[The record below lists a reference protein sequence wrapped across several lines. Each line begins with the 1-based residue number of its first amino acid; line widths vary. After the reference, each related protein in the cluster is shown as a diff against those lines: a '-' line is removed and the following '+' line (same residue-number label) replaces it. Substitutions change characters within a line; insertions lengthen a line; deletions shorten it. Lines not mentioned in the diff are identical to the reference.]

1 MKFIKKIFLS
11 LLFLVST
18 IIEAQEL
25 PPIENFSPQLYGAD
39 NQNWSISQGN
49 DLYVYVANNSGLL
62 EFNGAKWKLYP
73 SPNNTSLRAVNVIE
87 SKIYTGCFR
96 EFGFWERNE
105 MGNLEYHSL
114 IHELNEPLLED
125 EHIWNIIS
133 FDKWIL
139 FQSLRRIYIYNIEER
154 SFNIIKSD
162 THLPKVFRVEDSIYF
177 QRYGEGVFKIENG
190 KPLLISDDPI
200 FKDNILVNIFS
211 INNKVL
217 FQTQEKGFYF
227 LDAGSISKWD
237 IPANKIIASVSVFSS
252 LRLRNGSFVLGT
264 IRNGIYQLNEK
275 GEIINQF
282 NQNNGLSNNTILSM
296 FEDKE
301 QNLWLGLDNGISM
314 INFNSPFSVFN
325 DLDGKLG
332 SVYAAILFNNNLYI
346 GTNQG
351 LFYKKN
357 NSDDF
362 QFIEGT
368 YGQVWC
374 LKVFDNTLFCGH
386 NLGTFVVDATNK
398 ANLIT
403 NAMGTWDIIP
413 IKNNNNLLLQG
424 HYNGLNVIEKINN
437 KWQFRN
443 KIEGF
448 NISSRYFGF
457 DSKSNIFVS
466 HEWKG
471 VFKLHV
477 NNNFTKILDY
487 TIEESV
493 HKEPISSL
501 ITYNNHLL
509 YTSNRGVYKY
519 EESQSKFLKDSL
531 LSINIFANDDYVSG
545 KLITNNKEKTLWGF
559 TDKNIVYCKPAKLD
573 NDLIVTKIS
582 LPASLRKFVLGYEN
596 VTQLNDQIYLFGSSN
611 GYILLDL
618 DKLVDKEYEIF
629 INSIEKSILNKEK
642 EFINVKNINEFKYEE
657 NNLYFNYSVPEFDK
671 FDQVNYQYQLKG
683 IYNEWSDWSENSEIS
698 FKNLPW
704 GDYTFNVRAK
714 IGSKLSKNTATYSFT
729 IKRPLVLSN
738 QMLFIYLILL
748 SVLLFL
754 IHVFYKRYYNKQKQ
768 KLIEKKQRVF
778 AIAQL
783 ENEQEIMKLKN
794 EKLQND
800 IESKSRE
807 LGTSTM
813 SIIKKNEI
821 LNTIK
826 EELTAIKDE
835 SHVEPVLK
843 IINKNLSNSND
854 WELFKEAFNNAD
866 SDFLKKVK
874 KVHPLLTPNDLRLC
888 AYLRLNLSSKEI
900 APLLNISPRSVE
912 IKRYRLRK
920 KMDLPHEKSLVE
932 YILGV

>member
-1 MKFIKKIFLS
+1 MEFLKNTLLYFFVLASIFA
-11 LLFLVST
+11 
-18 IIEAQEL
+18 EAQEL
-25 PPIENFSPQLYGAD
+25 PPIENFSPQLYGAE

-49 DLYVYVANNSGLL
+49 DMYIYVANNSGLL

-73 SPNNTSLRAVNVIE
+73 SPNNTYLRAVNVIGN
-87 SKIYTGCFR
+87 KIYTGCFR

-114 IHELNEPLLED
+114 IQKLNEPLHED

-139 FQSLRRIYIYNIEER
+139 FQSLHRIYIYNTEEHI
-154 SFNIIKSD
+154 FNIIKSE
-162 THLPKVFRVEDSIYF
+162 THLPKVFKVDDSIYF
-177 QRYGEGVFKIENG
+177 QKFGQGIFKIENG
-190 KPLLISDDPI
+190 KPILISSHPI
-200 FKDNILVNIFS
+200 LKDNILVNIFS

-227 LDAGSISKWD
+227 LDGNSILKWN
-237 IPANKIIASVSVFSS
+237 IPANSIISSVSVFSS
-252 LRLRNGSFVLGT
+252 IRLKDGSFVLGT
-264 IRNGIYQLNEK
+264 VRNGIYQLNEK
-275 GEIINQF
+275 GEIISQINQK
-282 NQNNGLSNNTILSM
+282 NGLNNNTILSM

-351 LFYKKN
+351 LFCKRKN
-357 NSDDF
+357 TDVF
-362 QFIEGT
+362 EFIEGT
-368 YGQVWC
+368 NGQVWC
-374 LKVFDNTLFCGH
+374 LKIYDNTLFCGH
-386 NLGTFVVDATNK
+386 NLGTFVIDDTNK
-398 ANLIT
+398 ANLIV
-403 NAMGTWDIIP
+403 NAMGTWDILP
-413 IKNNNNLLLQG
+413 IKNNNNLLIQG
-424 HYNGLNVIEKINN
+424 HYNGLNIIEKINGT
-437 KWQFRN
+437 WQFRN
-443 KIEGF
+443 EIEGF
-448 NISSRYFGF
+448 DISSRYFGF
-457 DSKSNIFVS
+457 DSKGDIFVS

-471 VFKLHV
+471 VFKLNV
-477 NNNFTKILDY
+477 NKDFTKIIDY

-493 HKEPISSL
+493 KKEPKASL
-501 ITYNNHLL
+501 ITYNNQLL
-509 YTSNRGVYKY
+509 YTSEQGVYKY
-519 EESQSKFLKDSL
+519 EEQQKIFLKDTL
-531 LSINIFANDDYVSG
+531 LSFNLFENDKYVSG
-545 KLITNNKEKTLWGF
+545 KFVANDQENTLWGF
-559 TDKNIVYCKPAKLD
+559 TDKNIVYFKPAKLD
-573 NDLIVTKIS
+573 DDLIVIKVS
-582 LPASLRKFVLGYEN
+582 LPASLRKFILGWEN
-596 VTQLNDQIYLFGSSN
+596 VTQLNEQIYLLGVSV

-618 DKLVDKEYEIF
+618 NKLIDKEYEITL
-629 INSIEKSILNKEK
+629 NSIEKSILNKEK
-642 EFINVKNINEFKYEE
+642 EPINKKTVTEFKYTE
-657 NNLYFNYSVPEFDK
+657 NNLHFNYSVPEFDK
-671 FDQVNYQYQLKG
+671 FNQVNYQYQLKG
-683 IYNEWSDWSENSEIS
+683 IYNEWSNWSENPEIS

-704 GDYTFNVRAK
+704 GDYTFNVRAQ
-714 IGSKLSKNTATYSFT
+714 IGSKLSMNTATYSFT
-729 IKRPLVLSN
+729 IKRPWILSN
-738 QMLFIYLILL
+738 QMLIIYLISF

-754 IHVFYKRYYNKQKQ
+754 IHKLYQRYYNKQKQ
-768 KLIEKKQRVF
+768 KLIEKKQRLF

-835 SHVEPVLK
+835 SHVKPVLK
-843 IINKNLSNSND
+843 IINKNLTNTND
-854 WELFKEAFNNAD
+854 WELFKEAFNNTD
-866 SDFLKKVK
+866 RDFLKKIK
-874 KVHPLLTPNDLRLC
+874 NIHPLLTPNDLKLC

-900 APLLNISPRSVE
+900 APLLNISSRSVE

-920 KMDLPHEKSLVE
+920 KMDLAHEMNLVD
-932 YILGV
+932 YILEV

>member
-1 MKFIKKIFLS
+1 M
-11 LLFLVST
+11 

-25 PPIENFSPQLYGAD
+25 PPIENFSPQLYGAE

-49 DLYVYVANNSGLL
+49 DVHIYVANNSGLL

-73 SPNNTSLRAVNVIE
+73 SPNNTSLRAVYAIG

-114 IHELNEPLLED
+114 IQELHEPLLED

-139 FQSLRRIYIYNIEER
+139 FQSLHRIYVYNIKKH

-162 THLPKVFRVEDSIYF
+162 THLPKVFRVDDSIYF
-177 QRYGEGVFKIENG
+177 QKYGQGVFKIENG
-190 KPLLISDDPI
+190 KPILISDNHI

-211 INNKVL
+211 INKKVL

-227 LDAGSISKWD
+227 LDAGNISKWN
-237 IPANKIIASVSVFSS
+237 IPANKMISSVSVFSS
-252 LRLRNGSFVLGT
+252 LRLKNGNFVLGT

-275 GEIINQF
+275 GEVINHINQK
-282 NQNNGLSNNTILSM
+282 NGLSNNTILSM
-296 FEDKE
+296 FEDNE

-314 INFNSPFSVFN
+314 INFNSPFSIFN

-351 LFYKKN
+351 LFYKRN

-374 LKVFDNTLFCGH
+374 LKVYDNTLFCGH
-386 NLGTFVVDATNK
+386 NLGTFVVDDTNK
-398 ANLIT
+398 ATLIA
-403 NAMGTWDIIP
+403 NEMGTWDILP

-424 HYNGLNVIEKINN
+424 HYNGLNVIEKINS

-457 DSKSNIFVS
+457 DSDGNIFVS

-487 TIEESV
+487 TIEKSV
-493 HKEPISSL
+493 PKEPISSL

-509 YTSNRGVYKY
+509 YTSDRGVYKY
-519 EESQSKFLKDSL
+519 EESKNKFLKDSL
-531 LSINIFANDDYVSG
+531 LSLDFFENDDYVSG
-545 KLITNNKEKTLWGF
+545 KLIANNTENTLWGF
-559 TDKNIVYCKPAKLD
+559 TDKNIVYCKPAKLN

-582 LPASLRKFVLGYEN
+582 LPASLRKFILGYEN
-596 VTQLNDQIYLFGSSN
+596 VTQLNNQIYLFGSLN
-611 GYILLDL
+611 GYTLLDL
-618 DKLVDKEYEIF
+618 NKLVEKEFKIF

-642 EFINVKNINEFKYEE
+642 EFINVKTVNEFKYSE

-683 IYNEWSDWSENSEIS
+683 IYNEWSDWSENSKIS

-704 GDYTFNVRAK
+704 DDYTFNVRAK
-714 IGSKLSKNTATYSFT
+714 IGSKLSQNTATYSFT
-729 IKRPLVLSN
+729 VKRPFMLSN
-738 QMLFIYLILL
+738 QMIFVYLILFIILYVILHL
-748 SVLLFL
+748 S
-754 IHVFYKRYYNKQKQ
+754 YKRYYNKQKL
-768 KLIEKKQRVF
+768 KLVEKKQRVF

-783 ENEQEIMKLKN
+783 KNEQEIMKLKN
-794 EKLQND
+794 EKLRND
-800 IESKSRE
+800 VESKSRE
-807 LGTSTM
+807 LGSSIM
-813 SIIKKNEI
+813 SIIKQHEI
-821 LNTIK
+821 LTTIK
-826 EELTAIKDE
+826 AELTAIRDE
-835 SHVEPVLK
+835 SNVKPVLK
-843 IINKNLSNSND
+843 IINKTLSNTND

-866 SDFLKKVK
+866 RDFLKKIK
-874 KVHPLLTPNDLRLC
+874 TIHSSLTPNDLRLC

-900 APLLNISPRSVE
+900 APLLNISSRSVE

-920 KMDLPHEKSLVE
+920 KMELAHEMSLVE
-932 YILGV
+932 YILEI

>member
-1 MKFIKKIFLS
+1 ML
-11 LLFLVST
+11 
-18 IIEAQEL
+18 IEAQEL
-25 PPIENFSPQLYGAD
+25 PPIENFSPQLYGAE

-49 DLYVYVANNSGLL
+49 DLHIYVANNSGLL

-73 SPNNTSLRAVNVIE
+73 SPNNTALRAVNAIG

-105 MGNLEYHSL
+105 MGNLEYNSL

-125 EHIWNIIS
+125 EHFWNIIS
-133 FDKWIL
+133 FDKWVL
-139 FQSLRRIYIYNIEER
+139 FQSLQRIYVYNIEEH

-177 QRYGEGVFKIENG
+177 QKYGQGVFKIENG

-200 FKDNILVNIFS
+200 FKNNILVNIFS

-227 LDAGSISKWD
+227 LDTGNISKWN
-237 IPANKIIASVSVFSS
+237 IPANKVISSVSVFSS
-252 LRLRNGSFVLGT
+252 LRLKNGNFAIGT

-275 GEIINQF
+275 GVIVSQI

-325 DLDGKLG
+325 DLNGKLG
-332 SVYAAILFNNNLYI
+332 SVYAAILFKNNLYI

-357 NSDDF
+357 NSDNF

-374 LKVFDNTLFCGH
+374 LKILDDTLFCGH
-386 NLGTFVVDATNK
+386 NLGTFVVDDTNK
-398 ANLIT
+398 ATLIA
-403 NAMGTWDIIP
+403 NAMGTWNILP
-413 IKNNNNLLLQG
+413 INNNNNLLIQG
-424 HYNGLNVIEKINN
+424 NYNGLNVIEKINN

-457 DSKSNIFVS
+457 DSEWNIFVS

-477 NNNFTKILDY
+477 NNNYTKVLDY

-501 ITYNNHLL
+501 ISYNNHLL
-509 YTSNRGVYKY
+509 YTSDRGVYKY
-519 EESQSKFLKDSL
+519 EESQNAFLKDSI
-531 LSINIFANDDYVSG
+531 LSLDFFANDDYVSG
-545 KLITNNKEKTLWGF
+545 KLIANNTENTLWGF
-559 TDKNIVYCKPAKLD
+559 TDKNIVFCKPAKLN

-582 LPASLRKFVLGYEN
+582 LPTSLRKFILGYEN

-618 DKLVDKEYEIF
+618 NKLVKKEYKIF
-629 INSIEKSILNKEK
+629 INTIEKSILNKEK
-642 EFINVKNINEFKYEE
+642 EFINVKTVNKFKYGE

-671 FDQVNYQYQLKG
+671 FDQVNYQYQLEG
-683 IYNEWSDWSENSEIS
+683 IYNEWSGWSENSEIS

-714 IGSKLSKNTATYSFT
+714 IGSKLSNNTAIYSFV
-729 IKRPLVLSN
+729 IKRPWVLSN
-738 QMLFIYLILL
+738 QMLFVYLILFIILYFILHL
-748 SVLLFL
+748 S
-754 IHVFYKRYYNKQKQ
+754 YKRYYDKQKQ
-768 KLIEKKQRVF
+768 KLVEKKQRVF

-813 SIIKKNEI
+813 SIIKQNEI

-826 EELTAIKDE
+826 EELNAIKDE
-835 SHVEPVLK
+835 SNVKPVLK
-843 IINKNLSNSND
+843 IINKTLSNTND

-866 SDFLKKVK
+866 RDFLKKIK
-874 KVHPLLTPNDLRLC
+874 TFHPTLTPNDLRLC

-900 APLLNISPRSVE
+900 APLLNISSRSVE

-920 KMDLPHEKSLVE
+920 KMNLLHEKSLVE

>member
-1 MKFIKKIFLS
+1 MAS
-11 LLFLVST
+11 VLL
-18 IIEAQEL
+18 EAQEL
-25 PPIENFSPQLYGAD
+25 PPIENFSPQLYGAE

-49 DLYVYVANNSGLL
+49 EMYIYVANNSGLL

-73 SPNNTSLRAVNVIE
+73 SPNNTSIRTVNVIGN
-87 SKIYTGCFR
+87 KIYTGCFR

-105 MGNLEYHSL
+105 MGNLEYYSL

-139 FQSLRRIYIYNIEER
+139 FQSLHRIYIYNTEEK
-154 SFNIIKSD
+154 SFSIIKSE
-162 THLPKVFRVEDSIYF
+162 THLPKVFKVDDSIYF
-177 QRYGEGVFKIENG
+177 QKFEQGIFKIENG
-190 KPLLISDDPI
+190 KPILISDHPI
-200 FKDNILVNIFS
+200 LKDNILVNIFS
-211 INNKVL
+211 IDKKVL

-227 LDAGSISKWD
+227 LEGRSILKWD
-237 IPANKIIASVSVFSS
+237 IPANKIISSVSVFSS
-252 LRLRNGSFVLGT
+252 LRLRNGNFVLGT

-275 GEIINQF
+275 GEIILQIS
-282 NQNNGLSNNTILSM
+282 QKEGLSNNTILSM

-332 SVYAAILFNNNLYI
+332 SVYAAIKFNNNLYI

-351 LFYKKN
+351 LFYKKS

-368 YGQVWC
+368 FGQVWC

-386 NLGTFVVDATNK
+386 NLGTFVVDDTNK
-398 ANLIT
+398 ANLIA
-403 NAMGTWDIIP
+403 NAMGTWDILP

-437 KWQFRN
+437 KWKFRN

-448 NISSRYFGF
+448 DISSRYFGF
-457 DSKSNIFVS
+457 DSDLNIFVS

-471 VFKLHV
+471 VFKLQI
-477 NNNFTKILDY
+477 NNDFTKILDY

-493 HKEPISSL
+493 QKEPVASL
-501 ITYNNHLL
+501 ITYDSQLL
-509 YTSNRGVYKY
+509 YTSEKGIYKY
-519 EESQSKFLKDSL
+519 EELQKRFLKDSL
-531 LSINIFANDDYVSG
+531 LSLNFFAHDDYVSG
-545 KLITNNKEKTLWGF
+545 KLIADNKENTLWGF
-559 TDKNIVYCKPAKLD
+559 TDKNIVYFKPAKLN
-573 NDLIVTKIS
+573 NDLIITKIS
-582 LPASLRKFVLGYEN
+582 LPASLRKFILGYEN
-596 VTQLNDQIYLFGSSN
+596 ITHLNDQIYLLGSSK

-618 DKLVDKEYEIF
+618 NKLVEKDYEIT
-629 INSIEKSILNKEK
+629 INSIEKSIINNEK
-642 EFINVKNINEFKYEE
+642 EFINVKTSSEFKYEE
-657 NNLYFNYSVPEFDK
+657 NNLYLNYSVPEFDK

-683 IYNEWSDWSENSEIS
+683 IYDEWSGWSENSEIS

-714 IGSKLSKNTATYSFT
+714 IGSELSKNTATFSFT
-729 IKRPLVLSN
+729 IKRPLALSN

-748 SVLLFL
+748 GVLLFT
-754 IHVFYKRYYNKQKQ
+754 IHLFYKRYYNKQKQ
-768 KLIEKKQRVF
+768 KLVEKKQRVF

-800 IESKSRE
+800 IQSKSRE

-835 SHVEPVLK
+835 SHVKPVLK
-843 IINKNLSNSND
+843 IINKNLSNTND

-866 SDFLKKVK
+866 RNFIKKIK
-874 KVHPLLTPNDLRLC
+874 NLHASLTPNDLRLC

-920 KMDLPHEKSLVE
+920 KMELAHEMSLVE
-932 YILGV
+932 YILEI